1 MLLTKALGLQF
12 AAAMLLAL
20 GVAGTAAP
28 AEPAPAANA
37 EESYEPHPG
46 DKLFFRVEEDP
57 ASGRTGDEVFVVSA
71 LGTLQFPVTRG
82 ADAAVT
88 VNVKGKTLG
97 QIKEEVKKKLDEDY
111 YVDAHIRLTLKDQT
125 QRPGKVLF
133 TGAVKANV
141 LQLIPGQTVTIYE
154 AIAQVGT
161 SEFANLKKVILNRI
175 DPSTQKIKVLTVDID
190 LIRKDR
196 TKDLPLQDGDRI
208 EVKEKG
214 LIY

>member
-1 MLLTKALGLQF
+1 MLLTRTLGLQLS
-12 AAAMLLAL
+12 AAILWTLAVS
-20 GVAGTAAP
+20 GMAAP
-28 AEPAPAANA
+28 ADPAPNT
-37 EESYEPHPG
+37 EETYEPHPG
-46 DKLFFRVEEDP
+46 DKLYFRIEEDP
-57 ASGRTGDEVFVVSA
+57 APARTGDEVFVVSA
-71 LGTLQFPVTRG
+71 LGTVQFPVTRG

-88 VNVKGKTLG
+88 VNVKGKTLT

-111 YVDAHIRLTLKDQT
+111 YVDAHLRLSLKDQT

-161 SEFANLKKVILNRI
+161 TEFANLKKVVLNRV
-175 DPSTQKIKVLTVDID
+175 DATTQKIKVMTVDID